1 MKDERCFD
9 LFIQSFLKLSSPLGI
24 KFVIYLN
31 DTTYLQSLRYKLEH
45 EYKLLPH
52 TAMHDCLTYLN
63 DNKVLIITINKAAI
77 KCGRTDF
84 CLCDSNI
91 PEETIN
97 VIIRPQCNL
106 CFDLN
111 YIDLERLF
119 QINYLKENS

>member
-1 MKDERCFD
+1 MKDKRCFD

-31 DTTYLQSLRYKLEH
+31 DTKYLQSLRYKLEH
-45 EYKLLPH
+45 EYKLMPH
-52 TAMHDCLTYLN
+52 TAGRDCLTYLN
-63 DNKVLIITINKAAI
+63 DNKVLIITVTNEAI
-77 KCGRTDF
+77 RSRADF
-84 CLCDSNI
+84 CLCDCGI
-91 PEETIN
+91 PEKTIN
-97 VIIRPQCNL
+97 VIIRPQCNI